1 MVIINNIKDSRITVD
16 IIIHLSFA
24 EAVQLNSDGS
34 YEKIIY
40 MTDDVRDY
48 ANEAIVDANEE
59 QLETYRKYKNRFKIG
74 DKIKIVKGRKMV
86 GEEKIVAKFF
96 TYRPNGTY
104 GHQDIDYLVFTDG
117 TKVNKLHCIII

>member
-1 MVIINNIKDSRITVD
+1 MVVINKIVDNRVTVD
-16 IIIHLSFA
+16 IIMHLTFA

-34 YEKIIY
+34 YEKVTY

-48 ANEAIVDANEE
+48 DNEAIIDATEE
-59 QLETYRKYKNRFKIG
+59 QLETYRKHKNKFKIG
-74 DKIKIVKGRKMV
+74 DTVKIVKGRKMV
-86 GEEKIVAKFF
+86 GEEKVIYKFF

-104 GHQDIDYLVFTDG
+104 GHQDIEYLVFTDG

>member
-1 MVIINNIKDSRITVD
+1 MVKINGKLDTRITVD
-16 IIIHLSFA
+16 VIIHLSFA

-34 YEKIIY
+34 YEKITY

-48 ANEAIVDANEE
+48 NNEAIIDATPE
-59 QLETYRKYKNRFKIG
+59 QLETYRKYKNNFKIG
-74 DKIKIVKGRKMV
+74 DKVRIIKGRNMV
-86 GEEKIVAKFF
+86 GEEKVIAKFF

>member
-16 IIIHLSFA
+16 IILHLSFA

-34 YEKIIY
+34 YEKVTY
-40 MTDDVRDY
+40 MTDDIRDY

-86 GEEKIVAKFF
+86 GEEKIVNKFF

-104 GHQDIDYLVFTDG
+104 GDQDIDYLVFTDG
-117 TKVNKLHCIII
+117 TKVNKLNCVII

>member
-1 MVIINNIKDSRITVD
+1 MVKINGKLDTRITVD
-16 IIIHLSFA
+16 IILHLTFA
-24 EAVQLNSDGS
+24 EAVQLNENGS
-34 YEKIIY
+34 YEKVTY
-40 MTDDVRDY
+40 MTDDIRDY

-59 QLETYRKYKNRFKIG
+59 QLEHYRKYRNKFKIG
-74 DKIKIVKGRKMV
+74 DKIKIIKGRKMV

-117 TKVNKLHCIII
+117 TKVNKLNCVII

>member
-16 IIIHLSFA
+16 IILHLSFA

-34 YEKIIY
+34 YEKVTY
-40 MTDDVRDY
+40 MTDDIRDY
-48 ANEAIVDANEE
+48 VNEAIVDANEE

-117 TKVNKLHCIII
+117 TKVNKLNCIII

>member
-1 MVIINNIKDSRITVD
+1 MVKINGKLDTRITVD
-16 IIIHLSFA
+16 TIIHLSFA

-34 YEKIIY
+34 YEKITY

-48 ANEAIVDANEE
+48 DNEAIIDATPE
-59 QLETYRKYKNRFKIG
+59 QLETYRKYKNNFKIG
-74 DKIKIVKGRKMV
+74 DKVRIIKGRNMV
-86 GEEKIVAKFF
+86 GEEKVIAKFF

>member
-1 MVIINNIKDSRITVD
+1 MVKINNRIDSRITVD
-16 IIIHLSFA
+16 IILHLSFA
-24 EAVQLNSDGS
+24 EAVQLNEDGS
-34 YEKIIY
+34 YEKVTY

-48 ANEAIVDANEE
+48 NNEAIVDANEE

-86 GEEKIVAKFF
+86 GEEKIISKFF

-117 TKVNKLHCIII
+117 TKVNKLHCIIL